1 MKFKSL
7 KKSNIKNKKLEIKFT
22 EPNKTIHFGFKGSTT
37 FINGATEE
45 QKKNYLKRHKVNE
58 DWKSINAG
66 SLSAIILWGDSRS
79 IETNLNNYLKRFNID
94 K

>member
-37 FINGATEE
+37 YINGATDE
-45 QKKNYLKRHKVNE
+45 QRTNYLKRHKVNE
-58 DWKSINAG
+58 DWNSINAG
-66 SLSAIILWGDSRS
+66 SLSAIILWGKSRD
-79 IETNLNNYLKRFNID
+79 IQTNLNTYLKRFNIT

>member
-66 SLSAIILWGDSRS
+66 SLSAFILWGDSRS